1 MNSSFKNSNIADI
14 LIQTLPYIQEY
25 SGCNIVVKYG
35 GNAMTSDILE
45 SEVMEDITL
54 LQSIGIRVV
63 LVHGGGPEIT
73 CMMSKLGKKAKFI
86 NGLRVT
92 DKETIEIAEMV
103 LAGKVNKKLVNL
115 LQKYN
120 GKAVGIS
127 GVDGK
132 LCEVQQKSKQLGY
145 VGDIIAVHPNILL
158 DLLNAGYI
166 PVIASIGC
174 DSNGLTYN
182 INGDAAAAEIAVAI
196 HSKKLIMMTDISGV
210 LLDVND
216 PTTLVHELTVQE
228 AEKLKEKGSINE
240 GMLPKIDSCI
250 RAIQGGVPRV
260 SILDG
265 RVAHSIL
272 IELLT
277 DEGSGTMIYGG

>member
-1 MNSSFKNSNIADI
+1 
-14 LIQTLPYIQEY
+14 
-25 SGCNIVVKYG
+25 
-35 GNAMTSDILE
+35 
-45 SEVMEDITL
+45 
-54 LQSIGIRVV
+54 
-63 LVHGGGPEIT
+63 
-73 CMMSKLGKKAKFI
+73 
-86 NGLRVT
+86 
-92 DKETIEIAEMV
+92 
-103 LAGKVNKKLVNL
+103 
-115 LQKYN
+115 
-120 GKAVGIS
+120 
-127 GVDGK
+127 
-132 LCEVQQKSKQLGY
+132 
-145 VGDIIAVHPNILL
+145 
-158 DLLNAGYI
+158 
-166 PVIASIGC
+166 
-174 DSNGLTYN
+174 
-182 INGDAAAAEIAVAI
+182 
-196 HSKKLIMMTDISGV
+196 MMTDISGV

>member
-1 MNSSFKNSNIADI
+1 M
-14 LIQTLPYIQEY
+14 
-25 SGCNIVVKYG
+25 
-35 GNAMTSDILE
+35 
-45 SEVMEDITL
+45 
-54 LQSIGIRVV
+54 
-63 LVHGGGPEIT
+63 
-73 CMMSKLGKKAKFI
+73 
-86 NGLRVT
+86 
-92 DKETIEIAEMV
+92 
-103 LAGKVNKKLVNL
+103 
-115 LQKYN
+115 
-120 GKAVGIS
+120 
-127 GVDGK
+127 
-132 LCEVQQKSKQLGY
+132 QQKSKQLGY